1 MINEKNIGKIYDV
14 KKIFYI
20 EDDEIEMLKN
30 IYFALNEYQN
40 IEGEY
45 TITLNRIFS
54 FIKNYDNSNSL
65 INLIL
70 IKIKEFFKNKV
81 NHHLDL
87 YNSLQREICP
97 ILGNLLSKESLNFE
111 NIKFNYLQILEEWKL
126 NKNNLNIQKDD
137 YSKYGLKYIN
147 LLLERIRNLVNN
159 KKLKISEKKFSE
171 KLNQYYENNLKNSS
185 EKIVREY
192 INAINQYNKLVDQ
205 LILYSNESM
214 KEFTKI
220 REKYMNNFISSINK
234 FVEKEK
240 NQRDSILNSI
250 IEIDS
255 LIKNFKIEDEL
266 NEFINN
272 NISYIDKPKKENFTS
287 FTTLSTLYYNY
298 DDLIKEFN
306 EGNQIIPII
315 KNYISLEFPYISPY
329 LNHENE
335 EIKKKYNDLQNYI
348 IQTYEGT
355 IGNNFEKL
363 KKYFKDQKCEEYILF
378 FLSYLNR
385 IRNKLVNLC
394 QIGYENIKTLFI
406 LILDY
411 VNKYKNYEILE
422 LVIILSQTFYRTE
435 KGFSKILLQE
445 DIKEHPIFKDK
456 NIWIKNIENKLNR
469 ELNLINSE
477 NQKQNII
484 FSILITYKFNLANFG
499 FNDKEIN
506 DILKDI
512 FEKFDIKEEGN
523 ALINLNINLNKE
535 EINKE
540 EIKNEEIKNE
550 EIKNEEIKNEEIKN
564 EDKNEEIKNEEKK
577 E

>member
-535 EINKE
+535 EINK
-540 EIKNEEIKNE
+540 K

>member
-240 NQRDSILNSI
+240 NQRDTILNSI

-287 FTTLSTLYYNY
+287 FTTLSSLYYNY

-535 EINKE
+535 EINK
-540 EIKNEEIKNE
+540 K